1 MIYDI
6 DIRSYFLANTP
17 PEIENV
23 MIHAAN
29 GFISKG
35 INTMNQLCDAHI
47 DSLAVQSVNVETAE
61 LILLLC
67 EKYMAEHGG
76 DAKGCDSS

>member
-1 MIYDI
+1 MNYDI
-6 DIRSYFLANTP
+6 LTYFRLNTP

-23 MIHAAN
+23 MMRVAN
-29 GFISKG
+29 SFISKG
-35 INTMNQLCDAHI
+35 INTMNQLCDAPL
-47 DSLAVQSVNVETAE
+47 DNLTEMPNVTEETIE

-67 EKYMAEHGG
+67 EKYMAEHDS